1 VTIGPGIVDLILA
14 LMILEGGALLAW
26 RRFRGHGIPTF
37 DLVAN
42 LMAGACLLLALR
54 GALAGAASAWIA
66 LALSAALAMHLL
78 DLSRRWR

>member
-1 VTIGPGIVDLILA
+1 MTIGPGIVDLILV

-26 RRFRGHGIPTF
+26 RAMRGHGIPTL

-54 GALAGAASAWIA
+54 GALAGSGSAFIA
-66 LALSAALAMHLL
+66 LALSAALALHLL